1 MGNRTTVRATGDWRG
16 WDAGVR
22 ILAATA
28 LAAALAACGEGGS
41 GGQAASPP
49 VAEGWLAFLTAIRQK
64 CELSGRIRELV
75 IMRVAVLNGANYEF
89 VAHTPF
95 AKAEGITDA
104 QIEALKTDRL
114 EAFEP
119 LERSVIAYCDA
130 MTKDI
135 QVPQAIFDAVKPHFD
150 DRAMVELTATIA
162 AYNLVSRF
170 LEAVQ
175 VDHE

>member
-1 MGNRTTVRATGDWRG
+1 MARLSYPDLADPEIQPLVSRITAERG
-16 WDAGVR
+16 KVLNLYR
-22 ILAATA
+22 ML
-28 LAAALAACGEGGS
+28 LN
-41 GGQAASPP
+41 SPP

-64 CELSGRIRELV
+64 CELSSRIRELV
-75 IMRVAVLNGANYEF
+75 IMRVAVLNGADYEF

-104 QIEALKTDRL
+104 QIEALNGGRL